1 MREDIKLRIE
11 TVRRGE
17 VPTGY
22 ATERAML
29 YPLDWGEPIA
39 LNAVLTEN
47 KDRNE
52 DLAYGVEDV
61 LSVSGEQGVVNQI
74 ELLGRSYAG
83 ESVAP
88 YHIVETGDV
97 VYTKSPLKNN
107 PYGIVKQNR
116 GKPGIVSTLYAVYH
130 CDSPTTGQYL
140 ENYFCIDTFLN
151 NYLKPLVKRGAKN
164 DMKVNN
170 EEVLLGRIPLPP
182 LQEQA
187 RINEIIAQ
195 FDRIIELKQQLLAE
209 KRKQKQWLMQML
221 LDPGSGVR
229 LPGFEDSIW
238 KKHKLGN
245 LGVTYSGLSG
255 KSEDDFGEGLP
266 YIPYTNIFNNPVV
279 DTDSFEYVDVGEN
292 EKQTRVQY
300 GDIFFTTSS
309 ETPAE
314 IGMSSVYLGPE
325 QELYLNSFCFGFR
338 LNDFETLIPEYAAY
352 CFRGQAL
359 RKLLYKLAQGA
370 TRYNLSK
377 SDFMKQ
383 SVILPPSK
391 EEQRAI
397 AEVIMMSDREIDIYE
412 QELEAWQQKKKG
424 LMQLLLTG
432 LVRV

>member
-1 MREDIKLRIE
+1 MNETIKQRIDV
-11 TVRRGE
+11 VRRGE
-17 VPTGY
+17 TPNGY

-29 YPLDWGEPIA
+29 FPLDWGEPSA

-52 DLAYGVEDV
+52 DLEYGVEDV

-116 GKPGIVSTLYAVYH
+116 GKPGVVSTLYAVYH
-130 CDSPTTGQYL
+130 CDSPITGQYL

-182 LQEQA
+182 LEERK
-187 RINEIIAQ
+187 RINSIIAQ
-195 FDRIIELKQQLLAE
+195 FDRVIELKQQLLDE
-209 KRKQKQWLMQML
+209 KRKQKQWLMKML
-221 LDPGSGVR
+221 LDPDSGVR
-229 LPGFEDSIW
+229 LAGFEGSVWRKSPIGELADI
-238 KKHKLGN
+238 
-245 LGVTYSGLSG
+245 YSGGTPNTEISAYWGGEILWCVPSDITSAG
-255 KSEDDFGEGLP
+255 KYIEGTETTISSLGLEKSSAILLP
-266 YIPYTNIFNNPVV
+266 AGTILMCSRATIGPRSIAKVPIATNQGFKSFVCKPELYNEFLYYAIDTVLPELLKKAAGNTFKEISKADVAKTVINIPCLEEQKAIAACLMNS
-279 DTDSFEYVDVGEN
+279 DH
-292 EKQTRVQY
+292 
-300 GDIFFTTSS
+300 
-309 ETPAE
+309 E
-314 IGMSSVYLGPE
+314 IELLE
-325 QELYLNSFCFGFR
+325 QEL
-338 LNDFETLIPEYAAY
+338 A
-352 CFRGQAL
+352 
-359 RKLLYKLAQGA
+359 
-370 TRYNLSK
+370 
-377 SDFMKQ
+377 
-383 SVILPPSK
+383 
-391 EEQRAI
+391 
-397 AEVIMMSDREIDIYE
+397 
-412 QELEAWQQKKKG
+412 AWQQKKKA